1 VENIFF
7 TSDEHYGHFNILKFT
22 SRPFISLQDMKEKL
36 INNHNSIVGKNDEVF
51 HLGDMFWKSCSL
63 RECLDIRYAL
73 NGKHY
78 FVYGNHD
85 ERIASNKVLQD
96 SFVWCK
102 DAYNLQVQ
110 GLGNIYL
117 HHYACRVWPG
127 SHRNS
132 FHLYGHS
139 HGNLPEATPQGTADE
154 SPLSFDCGV
163 DAQNYFPISLEY
175 VQKKMEVK
183 IANWKPKKFDKEWKK
198 DE

>member
-1 VENIFF
+1 MAERFKALVLKTRGRASTTFREFESYCTRQKKGKQVENIFF

-85 ERIASNKVLQD
+85 ERIV
-96 SFVWCK
+96 C
-102 DAYNLQVQ
+102 
-110 GLGNIYL
+110 
-117 HHYACRVWPG
+117 
-127 SHRNS
+127 
-132 FHLYGHS
+132 
-139 HGNLPEATPQGTADE
+139 
-154 SPLSFDCGV
+154 
-163 DAQNYFPISLEY
+163 
-175 VQKKMEVK
+175 
-183 IANWKPKKFDKEWKK
+183 
-198 DE
+198 